1 MTASIELA
9 ENQRHIAE
17 LATHI
22 PAVGQHSTVV
32 AVPAGLHDPIVE
44 QGTVRWLQCRHEA
57 LRLRVAHSNTVA
69 VPVDPE
75 ELTSVEITSAHS
87 RHTVES
93 TIRSWLADA
102 VNLHEDLAVSM
113 RIFPVTG
120 GGHFLAIKASHI
132 AVDAYSRQIF
142 LSDREQ
148 FLTNEAGSLAVPAL
162 QQWRLYR
169 IFEER
174 SRATEAYIA
183 EIADRLRPAT
193 AWQFD
198 NRPTK
203 HEGMQLGPVRIRQ
216 IEAPSTVRIGRPAM
230 AFFTVAL
237 ARLAHR
243 CGLSDYPVVS
253 LPRTYRGP
261 ARAPRAFGNFVDH
274 ISLSFPTIS
283 NDTLTETEDFLRTAD
298 KNHLPLRVLLNRLGT
313 EVFSDPAP
321 LTQAVVSYQ
330 PASPIAPP
338 FLLDVPGD
346 DEGTAMSGGQHV
358 APIFVPVTPLERQ
371 DIAII
376 CSLYRGQL
384 RWRLSVRAGVMSQDR
399 QNELDCALQRQIEE
413 ML

>member
-1 MTASIELA
+1 M
-9 ENQRHIAE
+9 
-17 LATHI
+17 
-22 PAVGQHSTVV
+22 
-32 AVPAGLHDPIVE
+32 
-44 QGTVRWLQCRHEA
+44 
-57 LRLRVAHSNTVA
+57 
-69 VPVDPE
+69 
-75 ELTSVEITSAHS
+75 
-87 RHTVES
+87 
-93 TIRSWLADA
+93 
-102 VNLHEDLAVSM
+102 
-113 RIFPVTG
+113 
-120 GGHFLAIKASHI
+120 
-132 AVDAYSRQIF
+132 
-142 LSDREQ
+142 
-148 FLTNEAGSLAVPAL
+148 
-162 QQWRLYR
+162 
-169 IFEER
+169 
-174 SRATEAYIA
+174 
-183 EIADRLRPAT
+183 
-193 AWQFD
+193 
-198 NRPTK
+198 
-203 HEGMQLGPVRIRQ
+203 
-216 IEAPSTVRIGRPAM
+216 
-230 AFFTVAL
+230 
-237 ARLAHR
+237 
-243 CGLSDYPVVS
+243 
-253 LPRTYRGP
+253 
-261 ARAPRAFGNFVDH
+261 DH